1 MTPSSR
7 IAACFNLVVES
18 HLLHSFSSKSE
29 KTDPLVLAFLLGTA
43 VGAADNAA
51 LVRHGEKIEIFGQRS
66 ESTST
71 VALPATLMLCL
82 SNLT

>member
-1 MTPSSR
+1 MGWET
-7 IAACFNLVVES
+7 
-18 HLLHSFSSKSE
+18 E

-51 LVRHGEKIEIFGQRS
+51 LVRHGEKIKIFGQRS
-66 ESTST
+66 EWTST
-71 VALPATLMLCL
+71 AALPATLMPCL